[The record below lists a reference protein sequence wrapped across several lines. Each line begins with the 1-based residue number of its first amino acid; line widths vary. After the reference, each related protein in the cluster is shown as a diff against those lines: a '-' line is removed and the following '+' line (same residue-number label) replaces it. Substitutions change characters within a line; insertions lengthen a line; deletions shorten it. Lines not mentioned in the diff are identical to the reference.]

1 MSRRSILR
9 HCKVRPCFEIVALS
23 GLHNQTFAVIS
34 VGEYP
39 LAPVEPLEVSGGHD
53 LIDDTLYYFSWC
65 ANNAAYS
72 AFPIVTVSR
81 EAQRPALSFG
91 YKGVE
96 SILGI
101 WAALSH
107 LSNVHVRTIRENK
120 LTL

>member
-1 MSRRSILR
+1 
-9 HCKVRPCFEIVALS
+9 
-23 GLHNQTFAVIS
+23 VIS

-39 LAPVEPLEVSGGHD
+39 LSCVESLEVSGGHD
-53 LIDDTLYYFSWC
+53 LLDDAPHHFSWGT
-65 ANNAAYS
+65 NDAAYS

-81 EAQRPALSFG
+81 EAQLPAFSFG
-91 YKGVE
+91 YNGVE
-96 SILGI
+96 AIRGI